1 MWSREAGPGPEPG
14 GAIKIDP
21 RAIVH
26 QEGILGL
33 IAIVGLGLRDRSPV
47 AGLLPRGGLVPALG
61 VGVAAGLGTFLLVWA
76 FSRIP
81 AIHRLEGWQRDMVG
95 GWGMGDVISVAL
107 ISGLMEE
114 ALIRALFQPIV
125 GLVPAAVIFGLLH
138 FVPDR
143 KAWIWPLLATV
154 LGAGLGVLFEVWG
167 YPAAA
172 AAHATINLGGFWR
185 LRRQHFDDH
194 GGPRGQSG
202 VE

>member
-1 MWSREAGPGPEPG
+1 MPSGGGGPRSDG
-14 GAIKIDP
+14 GALKINP
-21 RAIVH
+21 RPIVH

-33 IAIVGLGLRDRSPV
+33 IAIVGLGLRDGSPI
-47 AGLLPRGGLVPALG
+47 AGLLPRGALALSLG
-61 VGVAAGLGTFLLVWA
+61 VGTAAGLGTFLLVWA
-76 FSRIP
+76 LSRIP
-81 AIHRLEGWQRDMVG
+81 AVHRLESWQRDMVG
-95 GWGMGDVISVAL
+95 GWGVADVISVAL

-114 ALIRALFQPIV
+114 ALVRALFQPMV

-172 AAHATINLGGFWR
+172 AAHATINIGGLAR
-185 LRRQHFDDH
+185 LRRQHFHEH
-194 GGPRGQSG
+194 GGPNSESG